1 MKLEEIKYIY
11 MVYMDSFSKL
21 FKKEHMGELVLFVLF
36 VIYLVMS
43 YPIPQPVAG
52 VVNSFVG
59 KILLF
64 FIVFYLFLFKN
75 PILAVLSLLVLID
88 LIRRSNYY
96 NTDMATRIEQ
106 ILQPGCTDGPEMS
119 QYPFTK
125 FNQFPYTLE
134 QEVVKTMAPIVQS
147 GSVLTKPSF
156 KPFLETDHDASP
168 INSSN

>member
-1 MKLEEIKYIY
+1 
-11 MVYMDSFSKL
+11 MVY
-21 FKKEHMGELVLFVLF
+21 H
-36 VIYLVMS
+36 
-43 YPIPQPVAG
+43 
-52 VVNSFVG
+52 
-59 KILLF
+59 
-64 FIVFYLFLFKN
+64 YLFLFKN

>member
-1 MKLEEIKYIY
+1 
-11 MVYMDSFSKL
+11 
-21 FKKEHMGELVLFVLF
+21 
-36 VIYLVMS
+36 
-43 YPIPQPVAG
+43 
-52 VVNSFVG
+52 
-59 KILLF
+59 
-64 FIVFYLFLFKN
+64 
-75 PILAVLSLLVLID
+75 
-88 LIRRSNYY
+88 
-96 NTDMATRIEQ
+96 MATRIEQ